1 MLKSKHLTTVQ
12 RVALGFGVLTL
23 VLVLAVGLT
32 LWQVSRTV
40 AITDQLVDQYAP
52 MSDHSLRIL
61 NGLNYSVAGL
71 RGWMLQGD
79 EQFKVERAEAWS
91 EQINPAIKQLKSLTA
106 VPESLQAI
114 KEKYDIDE
122 LDQRD
127 ITNLKRMDERI
138 ALVAVKLDELRTE
151 QDKIEAIAQTDE
163 NIPSY
168 KFLVTDAAPKGER
181 VLAAITALIDAEADL
196 EASEERKRLLKSMA
210 DFRGSFAIG
219 IANLR
224 AYLVAGDAEFR
235 ETFDKQWDKNGIAY
249 AQIEA
254 QSELLLGPQATH
266 WDQLKQSREE
276 FSPLPSKMFESR
288 QSEDWNLANAG
299 MQNNTAPLARKIRE
313 TLDAILT
320 EQVPLVEANRQT
332 LASQMS
338 FLTIMQ
344 WVLLVTGLLI
354 AVIVSGVIISNVR
367 ISIAEAL
374 AGAQQ
379 VNTASSEIA
388 TGSRQQVVALN
399 QTAASLNEITT
410 TAEQFKATM
419 QEFADRSRAVQ
430 EAADDTAQQT
440 AEGRTLTQELASR
453 IEQVRS
459 NSQTAGQSVL
469 NLSEQMQRI
478 GEITA
483 TVHEIAEQTKLL
495 ALNAS
500 IAAARAGEEGR
511 GFAVVATQVRELA
524 NQSKESAGR
533 IESLIT
539 DTQKSM
545 QEVVARIE
553 EGNRLSDD
561 SVVSVRHMSKAFE
574 QIAQAIEQT
583 RDAMSQ
589 INTGARQQEDGIVEL
604 VSSITE
610 IDSGSKESLAAAQQT
625 QRAIISIDEQIK
637 SLTDLMARF

>member
-1 MLKSKHLTTVQ
+1 MLKNLTTVK
-12 RVALGFGVLTL
+12 RVAWGFGVLTL
-23 VLVLAVGLT
+23 VLVLAVVLT
-32 LWQVSRTV
+32 LLQVSRTST
-40 AITDQLVDQYAP
+40 ITDQLVDQYAP
-52 MSDHSLRIL
+52 LSESSLRVL
-61 NGLNYSVAGL
+61 NGVNYSLASL
-71 RGWMLQGD
+71 RGWMLLGD
-79 EQFKVERAEAWS
+79 EQFKTERASAWS
-91 EQINPAIKQLKSLTA
+91 KQIDPAVKQLKSLTV
-106 VPESLQAI
+106 VPDSVQAI
-114 KEKYDIDE
+114 NEKYDISE
-122 LDQRD
+122 LDQRAV
-127 ITNLKRMDERI
+127 TNLKMDERI
-138 ALVAVKLDELRTE
+138 ALVVVKLNELKTE
-151 QDKIEAIAQTDE
+151 QERIEAISQTDE

-168 KFLVTDAAPKGER
+168 KILLTDAAPKAAE
-181 VLAAITALIDAEADL
+181 VLAAITAMIDEEANQ
-196 EASEERKRLLKSMA
+196 EASAERQQLLKSMA

-219 IANLR
+219 MANVR
-224 AYLVAGDAEFR
+224 AYLLAGKVEFR
-235 ETFDKQWDKNGIAY
+235 DAFDEQWSKNQTAY
-249 AQIEA
+249 GQIET
-254 QSELLLGPQATH
+254 QSVLLLGAQVTA
-266 WDQLKQSREE
+266 WNQLKQSRTE
-276 FSPLPSKMFESR
+276 FSLLPPKLFDSR
-288 QSEDWNLANAG
+288 QSKDWNLANAALRD
-299 MQNNTAPLARKIRE
+299 NAAPLADKVQS
-313 TLDAILT
+313 TLDAMLA
-320 EQVPLVEANRQT
+320 EQLPIVAANRQT

-344 WVLLVTGLLI
+344 WVLLFAGLLI
-354 AVIVSGVIISNVR
+354 AASVSVVIIRNVKN
-367 ISIAEAL
+367 SIAEVLTA
-374 AGAQQ
+374 AQE
-379 VNTASSEIA
+379 VNTASTEIA
-388 TGSRQQVVALN
+388 TGSQQQVAALN
-399 QTAASLNEITT
+399 ETATSLNEITT
-410 TAEQFKATM
+410 TAEEFKATM

-440 AEGRTLTQELASR
+440 AEGRTLTQESASR
-453 IEQVRS
+453 IEQVRT

-500 IAAARAGEEGR
+500 IEAARAGEEGR
-511 GFAVVATQVRELA
+511 GFAVVATQVRDLA

-561 SVVSVRHMSKAFE
+561 SVASVRQMSKAFE
-574 QIAQAIEQT
+574 QIARAIDQT
-583 RDAMSQ
+583 REAMSQ

-625 QRAIISIDEQIK
+625 QRAILSIDEQIK